1 MEDQVCSIIGRFSGS
16 EISRKICCIIIS
28 CVIEYGPI
36 REISEIFEAFKTLIG
51 FETAIIVIHGSS
63 YEEEFER
70 GEEGG
75 GEWLFCSGQESAR

>member
-1 MEDQVCSIIGRFSGS
+1 MEDQVCSIIDHFSGS
-16 EISRKICCIIIS
+16 EISRKTCRIIIS

-51 FETAIIVIHGSS
+51 FETVISVIHGCS
-63 YEEEFER
+63 YEEEFGT

-75 GEWLFCSGQESAR
+75 GDWLS